1 MAIAQIEKM
10 LNREKYSS
18 IFEEVIFMGED
29 KYLKYIKENKKKATL
44 LYQRFCFFNIHI
56 IAQIL

>member
-1 MAIAQIEKM
+1 MAIEQIEKM

-29 KYLKYIKENKKKATL
+29 KYLKYIKENKKKKWPLRLTVGPL
-44 LYQRFCFFNIHI
+44 LNTNI
-56 IAQIL
+56 IA

>member
-1 MAIAQIEKM
+1 MQNGKNIKKVKNEMAIEQIEKM

-29 KYLKYIKENKKKATL
+29 KYLKYIKENKKKK
-44 LYQRFCFFNIHI
+44 
-56 IAQIL
+56 